1 MVVIILCHIPYVTCI
16 WLTDV
21 FDDHYGNG
29 KVLSRATS
37 FSILSSIWL
46 ERMNRVLKESLEG
59 NLEFGTFQSF
69 PLDVLDWNFS

>member
-37 FSILSSIWL
+37 FFNPIEYLVR
-46 ERMNRVLKESLEG
+46 EDEQGFKGVLEG

-69 PLDVLDWNFS
+69 PLDVLD